1 MPLFRRTNAQ
11 VSRARQVDLSTI
23 IDSLVDLDTTDWS
36 TLSALKNSD
45 VFTAV
50 SMIASDIASTDI
62 IERLSDER
70 QPNSNVARLFNQNP
84 CNGEMNAR
92 DFKQLIVA
100 NLLLNGESF
109 VYILRDQQG
118 RANELQFLPND
129 TINLEWK
136 DNKLNYHTPD
146 GKELFNMDILHFRY
160 MSLDGLNAYSP
171 LHALASEVGISQGS
185 KKFLKN
191 FFQRGAT
198 PATIVKYTDAFLS
211 NFDEDDQSEA
221 VKALTNKVQKSFEK
235 NAGGVLPL
243 DDTVT
248 VEQLKVPTEVLQFL
262 NSYTF
267 SSQQIAK
274 AFRIPAQLLG
284 NEQANT
290 GLSDLMNQYL
300 TTCLSPIFS
309 IITSELELKQA
320 DTPDTQF
327 TFDAERF
334 IDNDPTKRVETT
346 VKLLQAGII
355 EIDEAR
361 QRLGLPKEYDASK
374 LLISLNYTPLSNL
387 TELQNAKIKNTGA
400 SPITTEE
407 REGGGTV

>member
-1 MPLFRRTNAQ
+1 MALFKRTNTP
-11 VSRARQVDLSTI
+11 VSRTRQVDLSTI

-62 IERLSDER
+62 IERLEDER
-70 QPNSNVARLFNQNP
+70 QSNSNVARLFNQDP

-109 VYILRDQQG
+109 VYILRDKQG
-118 RANELQFLPND
+118 KANELQFLPND
-129 TINLEWK
+129 TIDLEWK
-136 DNKLNYHTPD
+136 DNKLNYSTPD
-146 GKELFNMDILHFRY
+146 GKELLNMDILHFRY

-198 PATIVKYTDAFLS
+198 PATIVKYTDAFLD
-211 NFDEDDQSEA
+211 NFNEDDQNEA

-334 IDNDPTKRVETT
+334 IDNDPAKRVETT

-361 QRLGLPKEYDASK
+361 KRLGLPKDYDASK

-400 SPITTEE
+400 SPITTD
-407 REGGGTV
+407 EGGGTE

>member
-1 MPLFRRTNAQ
+1 MPLFRRTNAPT
-11 VSRARQVDLSTI
+11 SRTRQIDLSTI
-23 IDSLVDLDTTDWS
+23 IDSLVDSDTTDWS
-36 TLSALKNSD
+36 TISALKNSD
-45 VFTAV
+45 VFTAI

-62 IERLSDER
+62 IERLEDER
-70 QPNSNVARLFNQNP
+70 KSNSNVARLFNQNP
-84 CNGEMNAR
+84 CNGEMNSR

-109 VYILRDQQG
+109 VYIIRDSQG
-118 RANELQFLPND
+118 KANELQFLPND
-129 TINLEWK
+129 TINLKWK
-136 DNKLNYHTPD
+136 DNKLNYSTNE
-146 GKELFNMDILHFRY
+146 GKGLPNKDVLHFRY
-160 MSLDGLNAYSP
+160 MSIDGVNVYSP
-171 LHALASEVGISQGS
+171 LYALASEIGISQGS

-198 PATIVKYTDAFLS
+198 PATIVTYNDAYLN
-211 NFDEDDQSEA
+211 NFDDDKQDEA
-221 VKALTNKVQKSFEK
+221 VKALTNRVQKSFAK

-243 DDTVT
+243 DDTVKI
-248 VEQLKVPTEVLQFL
+248 EQLKVPTEVLQFL

-327 TFDAERF
+327 TFDVERF

-346 VKLLQAGII
+346 VKLLQAGIL

-361 QRLGLPKEYDASK
+361 RRLGLPKKYDAEK
-374 LLISLNYTPLSNL
+374 LLVSLNYTPLSNL

-400 SPITTEE
+400 SPITEL
-407 REGGGTV
+407 EGGGTE